1 MKTKIIMQE
10 KRVPEN
16 KLTTKIKNN
25 VETAKNYINV
35 VPLRTIARN
44 WKMKA
49 QEKKESK
56 TIRNLLTI
64 QHKSTHC
71 SLGFRGL
78 SSTCVFSFFRIG
90 LKQIFCFVLNSNK
103 EELSERK

>member
-1 MKTKIIMQE
+1 MKTKIIMQQ

-16 KLTTKIKNN
+16 ILTTKIKNN
-25 VETAKNYINV
+25 VETARNYVNV

-56 TIRNLLTI
+56 TI
-64 QHKSTHC
+64 
-71 SLGFRGL
+71 
-78 SSTCVFSFFRIG
+78 
-90 LKQIFCFVLNSNK
+90 
-103 EELSERK
+103 